1 MLHVGWNMDDCAGE
15 DFLRRAYFAFDKPVP
30 YVVQDKVITIRP
42 IMLDEAETFLASIDI
57 LQHDKNSSPSVE
69 IIQMSYLEYLVKVI
83 KPTDEYLE
91 DKLTNIL
98 SYCGITSWA
107 VMPDERGKLVLVDR
121 THDLTLSAK
130 QFDELTKIILYQN
143 ILHYDDSYVN
153 PEFKKTMELTDSVKN
168 FNREFP
174 TLERKMYIITAHT
187 GLSKQEQM
195 KMTFREHQG
204 VFEEC
209 SGEVDFETTRAITMY
224 AGIGGQPVGDG
235 VGFKKRCQPLL
246 LLALLVGLIHPGGLS
261 QQQVFQFLVLGQCR
275 LQRPILSFLFPLCH
289 GGLQLGIAGGYPLS
303 HPVGIVGGHQAHGIL
318 LSGVALYAM

>member
-1 MLHVGWNMDDCAGE
+1 MAVDI

-30 YVVQDKVITIRP
+30 YVVQDKVIMIRP

-57 LQHDKNSSPSVE
+57 LQHDKSSSPSVE
-69 IIQMSYLEYLVKVI
+69 IIQMSYLEYLVKVV

-224 AGIGGQPVGDG
+224 AGKEVDHWIYPRKRGKYDGYITSMGKYKASFGGDGSVADVAVGDG
-235 VGFKKRCQPLL
+235 SSHAEQLL
-246 LLALLVGLIHPGGLS
+246 
-261 QQQVFQFLVLGQCR
+261 QQNNL
-275 LQRPILSFLFPLCH
+275 
-289 GGLQLGIAGGYPLS
+289 
-303 HPVGIVGGHQAHGIL
+303 
-318 LSGVALYAM
+318 